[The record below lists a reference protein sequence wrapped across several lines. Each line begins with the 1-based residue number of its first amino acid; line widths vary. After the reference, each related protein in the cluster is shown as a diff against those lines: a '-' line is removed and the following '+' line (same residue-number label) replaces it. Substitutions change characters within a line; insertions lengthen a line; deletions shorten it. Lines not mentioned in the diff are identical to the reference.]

1 MRDIRVLTQDEAKD
15 IAYILEDVVY
25 HKFHDAIIRVIGT
38 DFDEIEDDSINE
50 IKKELAKAFY

>member
-15 IAYILEDVVY
+15 IAYILEDMVD
-25 HKFHDAIIRVIGT
+25 HKFHDAIMQVIGI
-38 DFDEIEDDSINE
+38 DYDEIADESIHE